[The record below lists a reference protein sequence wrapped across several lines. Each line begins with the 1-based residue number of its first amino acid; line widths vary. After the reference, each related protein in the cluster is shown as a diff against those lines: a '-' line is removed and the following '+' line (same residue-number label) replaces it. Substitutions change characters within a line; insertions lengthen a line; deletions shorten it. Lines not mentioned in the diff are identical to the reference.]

1 MVLVDA
7 PIWSEF
13 FRRGTPR
20 ADVAAELRRLVEEGE
35 ALLVGPVRQEILSG
49 IGNAKHFEKL
59 RGALR
64 GFRDAPLVTGDYD
77 LAAAMFNRCRAEGVQ
92 GSNTDFLICA
102 VSERLEAPVFTLD
115 QDFLA
120 FQKILG
126 IQLHPE

>member
-1 MVLVDA
+1 MVLIDT

-13 FRRGTPR
+13 FRRGDPR
-20 ADVAAELRRLVEEGE
+20 ADVADELRRLVEDGQ
-35 ALLVGPVRQEILSG
+35 ALLVGPVRQELLSG

-59 RGALR
+59 REALR
-64 GFRDAPLVTGDYD
+64 GFPDAPLVTGDHE
-77 LAAAMFNRCRAEGVQ
+77 LAAAMFNRCRAQGIQ

-102 VSERLEAPVFTLD
+102 VSVRLKAPIFTLD

-120 FQKILG
+120 FQKSLG